1 MATLLLRF
9 AGALQ
14 SWGIESKFE
23 ERRSMNFPTKS
34 GTIGLVAAALG
45 RARTES
51 LADLNELK
59 FGIRVDQEGELLRDF
74 HTAKPEKDKGKGKEK
89 DSYITNRYYLA
100 DAIFLVG
107 LESDDTKFLAQIEE
121 ALKNPAFP
129 LFLGRRSCPP
139 TQPLV
144 LGIRNEDLLSALQ
157 NEPWLMAPWRQK
169 RLSFNRDYYE
179 DKSKLRI
186 IIDDENGDAVLRD
199 LPLSFDRNNR
209 SFTWRRVREVDR
221 VNIAPTEHDPMVEL
235 G

>member
-14 SWGIESKFE
+14 SWGIESKFD
-23 ERRSMNFPTKS
+23 ERRSKDFPTKS

-45 RARTES
+45 RARTDS
-51 LADLNELK
+51 IADLNELK
-59 FGIRVDQEGELLRDF
+59 FGLRVDQEGELLRDF
-74 HTAKPEKDKGKGKEK
+74 HTAKAEK

-107 LESDDTKFLAQIEE
+107 LESEDTEFLAQIEE

-144 LGIRNEDLLSALQ
+144 LGIRNCDLLSALQ

-169 RLSFNRDYYE
+169 QLSFNKGYYE

-186 IIDDENGDAVLRD
+186 IIDDENGDAILRD

-221 VNIAPTEHDPMVEL
+221 VNVAPTEHDPMAEL

>member
-14 SWGIESKFE
+14 SWGIDSKFD

-34 GTIGLVAAALG
+34 GTIGLLAAALG
-45 RARTES
+45 RARTDS
-51 LADLNELK
+51 VADLNELK
-59 FGIRVDQEGELLRDF
+59 FGIRVDQEGELLRDY
-74 HTAKPEKDKGKGKEK
+74 HTAKGA
-89 DSYITNRYYLA
+89 DSYVTNRYYLA

-107 LESDDTKFLAQIEE
+107 LESEDIDFLIQIEG

-144 LGIRNEDLLSALQ
+144 LGVRNGDLLSALK
-157 NEPWLMAPWRQK
+157 NEPWLVALWRQK
-169 RLSFNRDYYE
+169 KFSFNKEYNE
-179 DKSKLRI
+179 DRRKLRI

-199 LPLSFDRNNR
+199 LPISFDRNNR
-209 SFTWRRVREVDR
+209 AFTWRKVKEADR
-221 VNIAPTEHDPMVEL
+221 IYLNSTEHDPMAEL
-235 G
+235 R

>member
-14 SWGIESKFE
+14 SWGIESKFN

-74 HTAKPEKDKGKGKEK
+74 HTAKPEKYK
-89 DSYITNRYYLA
+89 DSDLTNRYYLA

-107 LESDDTKFLAQIEE
+107 LESEDAEFLAQIEE
-121 ALKNPAFP
+121 ALKKPAFP

-169 RLSFNRDYYE
+169 RLKKFNQDYYE

-186 IIDDENGDAVLRD
+186 IIDDEDGEAVLRD

-221 VNIAPTEHDPMVEL
+221 VNVAPTEHDPMVEL